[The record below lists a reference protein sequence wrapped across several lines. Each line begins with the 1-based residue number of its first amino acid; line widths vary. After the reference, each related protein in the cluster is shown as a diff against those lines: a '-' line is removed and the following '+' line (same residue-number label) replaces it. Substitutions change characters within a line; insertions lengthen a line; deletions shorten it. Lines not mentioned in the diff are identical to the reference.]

1 MFSRTLAVS
10 LAVLVLS
17 ACGGAKVVK
26 EPQPVE
32 VTTAL
37 AEAADAH
44 LAARLD
50 WVIVRN
56 ASTAWAKNAD
66 WDEYHLRVRNLSA
79 TPIELLDVSVFDSL
93 GTRVQPLGTR
103 KQLVTGSKSSA
114 RRYRDSGLKVKAGVG
129 GTGLIIAGA
138 TATGAVGAA
147 YLYAVGMAPGMG
159 MSVSAAG
166 AGLLVAGPAV
176 FAIGIIR
183 AVNNTKVNNRIL
195 ALQSTLPLSIAG
207 NAEQRLILFYPL
219 APAPGHIQVRYRD
232 TQGEATLDID
242 TTQAL
247 AGLHLP
253 ASGTAAVIDPSAQG
267 R

>member
-1 MFSRTLAVS
+1 MFSRTLGVS

-247 AGLHLP
+247 AGLHLS
-253 ASGTAAVIDPSAQG
+253 ASGTAAVIDPSTQG

>member
-1 MFSRTLAVS
+1 MFSRTLGVT

-37 AEAADAH
+37 AEAADAR

-66 WDEYHLRVRNLSA
+66 WDEHHLRVRNLSA
-79 TPIELLDVSVFDSL
+79 TPIELLDVLVFDSL

-103 KQLVTGSKSSA
+103 KQLVKGSKSSA

-138 TATGAVGAA
+138 TTTGAMGVA
-147 YLYAVGMAPGMG
+147 YVYVASMG
-159 MSVSAAG
+159 LGGPVSLSAAG
-166 AGLLVAGPAV
+166 AGLLVAGPTV
-176 FAIGIIR
+176 LAIGIVR

-207 NAEQRLILFYPL
+207 NAEHRLVLFYPL

-253 ASGTAAVIDPSAQG
+253 AAGTAAVIDPSAQG

>member
-176 FAIGIIR
+176 FAIGIVR

-219 APAPGHIQVRYRD
+219 APAPGQIQVRYRD

-247 AGLHLP
+247 AGLHL
-253 ASGTAAVIDPSAQG
+253 AAAGTAAVIDPSAQSK
-267 R
+267 

>member
-1 MFSRTLAVS
+1 MFSRTLWVT
-10 LAVLVLS
+10 LTVLVLS

-37 AEAADAH
+37 AEAADAR

-138 TATGAVGAA
+138 TATGAMGAA

-159 MSVSAAG
+159 MSVGAAG
-166 AGLLVAGPAV
+166 VGLLVAGPAV
-176 FAIGIIR
+176 FALGIIR

-247 AGLHLP
+247 AGLHLAAAGP
-253 ASGTAAVIDPSAQG
+253 AAVIDPSAQG